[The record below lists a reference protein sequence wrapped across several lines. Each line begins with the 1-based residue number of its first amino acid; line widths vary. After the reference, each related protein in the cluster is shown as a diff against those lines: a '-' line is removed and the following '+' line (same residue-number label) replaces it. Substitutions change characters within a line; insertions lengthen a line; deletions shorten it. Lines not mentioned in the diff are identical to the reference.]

1 MEGFVNDWQG
11 TKKAQCD
18 WLAKKW
24 AEEADLENLKV
35 WAREQRYSFYYSMPT
50 KDILN
55 LVEEAKEEEPSMGEV
70 LAEYAEELRAEGK
83 DVEVM
88 LFSQEEVEDFMEDND
103 E

>member
-1 MEGFVNDWQG
+1 MEGFVN
-11 TKKAQCD
+11 KKAQCD

-24 AEEADLENLKV
+24 VEEADLEELKL
-35 WAREQRYSFYYSMPT
+35 WAKEQRYSFYSSMPT
-50 KDILN
+50 NDILH

-83 DVEVM
+83 D
-88 LFSQEEVEDFMEDND
+88 DD

>member
-1 MEGFVNDWQG
+1 
-11 TKKAQCD
+11 
-18 WLAKKW
+18 
-24 AEEADLENLKV
+24 
-35 WAREQRYSFYYSMPT
+35 
-50 KDILN
+50 
-55 LVEEAKEEEPSMGEV
+55 